1 MKSAKQYT
9 VTEFYRPI
17 YEGAQGVNA
26 VSNYVIAA
34 NEAEM
39 TMMKSMLPADR
50 RTAFTMLIADELP
63 LYVSLGML
71 LNPFIISKNGAEIGS
86 VTVNVIYP
94 FKMYSK
100 NGNVVDAHVYKET
113 VNGNNKGQHL
123 ELFFHLSPIMAAF
136 YNELVDENGAEAE
149 PFTLFLGDF
158 KDQLIFG
165 FEQFTDTDKIKI
177 IC

>member
-17 YEGAQGVNA
+17 YKGTHRGNA
-26 VSNYVIAA
+26 VNNYVIAA

-50 RTAFTMLIADELP
+50 HPAFTMLIADELP
-63 LYVSLGML
+63 LYVSLGIL
-71 LNPFIISKNGAEIGS
+71 LNPFIISKNGPAIGS

-113 VNGNNKGQHL
+113 VNENSGGQHL
-123 ELFFHLSPIMAAF
+123 ELFFYLSPIMAAF
-136 YNELVDENGAEAE
+136 YNELVDENDSTAE
-149 PFTLFLGDF
+149 PFTLFPAG
-158 KDQLIFG
+158 KYELIFG